1 MKKFGKLKPY
11 GITALLTLISLGLML
26 FALRIYPFGDKTFLW
41 TDADQYLSF
50 QHYIGST
57 AGKNDVFYSWNNA
70 LGGNAFVQLAYY
82 AFSPFN
88 IIFMVLNDHM
98 ILAAHLVAYTKIVA
112 ASLTFFYC
120 LDYLH
125 REKYYLMKSALSMCY
140 GLMGYM
146 VFYGWNTSWMDAVI
160 LLPIIY
166 IGIIKII
173 EGKSPLQY
181 TAALCVS
188 VISNFYI
195 GFMLCIGSFILYTAS
210 LLLQEKKYLE
220 GLKDSFIRYALFS
233 LSAVGAAMFVLLP
246 AYLGLP
252 ESRSESLKTLIIE
265 MFFTV
270 KPVEILSGLF
280 TGQINP
286 ISSNAPLIYVGTFP
300 LMLTV
305 LFFVCKRASDRK
317 KLVYAAL
324 LITFFLSFENSV
336 INVMWH
342 GMSYNAWFNYRYSF
356 LMSFVLL
363 LIAYDSFL
371 LIRSGSVSK
380 NEYLT
385 AGAILF
391 VIAGFLINDP
401 IDRIRPI
408 SLTTDIILICL
419 ITGLLYLGYQYK
431 RAFMAFIVLLMM
443 FCTVANGY
451 CYLQDTSIVELQ
463 YSKASYDAKNTLMQD
478 AKRSISDD
486 SFYRMETTARF
497 GTCDGNLFNY
507 NGVSQFASTENM
519 DNLDFIKKLG
529 VLHTYMWWSRY
540 SPDMP
545 EASESLLGFKYL
557 LTDTLNSKD
566 YENIGSSG
574 EIQFYK
580 NPNALP
586 VLFPSETSGVNMEA
600 MNDFD
605 LQNEI
610 WKSINGIDKNV
621 FEANNVKIPD
631 ADDAV
636 DVNNAGTADDA
647 DAADSAGSS
656 KTLTI
661 TVNRSGSVYL
671 SVPDSSYSSF
681 KIEGTSQ
688 DKEISYYF
696 ANEIY
701 YVGELSEGDTFN
713 LIVTTNGDNYD
724 LNQIVCYTE
733 NKSVIEENAAQIKN
747 TDMEID
753 EVGSSHIEMSYKG
766 NRKNIAT
773 TIPYDENW
781 TVYDNGNK
789 AAIQKNW
796 NNFISF
802 ELDDADDH
810 QIRLIYRPKG
820 FKAGAA
826 VSLMSVLFIVLYEIF
841 FVCGLFRKSRKN

>member
-1 MKKFGKLKPY
+1 
-11 GITALLTLISLGLML
+11 
-26 FALRIYPFGDKTFLW
+26 
-41 TDADQYLSF
+41 
-50 QHYIGST
+50 
-57 AGKNDVFYSWNNA
+57 
-70 LGGNAFVQLAYY
+70 
-82 AFSPFN
+82 
-88 IIFMVLNDHM
+88 
-98 ILAAHLVAYTKIVA
+98 
-112 ASLTFFYC
+112 
-120 LDYLH
+120 
-125 REKYYLMKSALSMCY
+125 
-140 GLMGYM
+140 
-146 VFYGWNTSWMDAVI
+146 
-160 LLPIIY
+160 
-166 IGIIKII
+166 
-173 EGKSPLQY
+173 
-181 TAALCVS
+181 
-188 VISNFYI
+188 
-195 GFMLCIGSFILYTAS
+195 
-210 LLLQEKKYLE
+210 
-220 GLKDSFIRYALFS
+220 
-233 LSAVGAAMFVLLP
+233 
-246 AYLGLP
+246 
-252 ESRSESLKTLIIE
+252 
-265 MFFTV
+265 
-270 KPVEILSGLF
+270 
-280 TGQINP
+280 
-286 ISSNAPLIYVGTFP
+286 
-300 LMLTV
+300 
-305 LFFVCKRASDRK
+305 
-317 KLVYAAL
+317 
-324 LITFFLSFENSV
+324 
-336 INVMWH
+336 
-342 GMSYNAWFNYRYSF
+342 
-356 LMSFVLL
+356 
-363 LIAYDSFL
+363 
-371 LIRSGSVSK
+371 
-380 NEYLT
+380 
-385 AGAILF
+385 
-391 VIAGFLINDP
+391 
-401 IDRIRPI
+401 
-408 SLTTDIILICL
+408 
-419 ITGLLYLGYQYK
+419 
-431 RAFMAFIVLLMM
+431 
-443 FCTVANGY
+443 
-451 CYLQDTSIVELQ
+451 
-463 YSKASYDAKNTLMQD
+463 
-478 AKRSISDD
+478 
-486 SFYRMETTARF
+486 
-497 GTCDGNLFNY
+497 
-507 NGVSQFASTENM
+507 
-519 DNLDFIKKLG
+519 
-529 VLHTYMWWSRY
+529 
-540 SPDMP
+540 MP

-600 MNDFD
+600 MNDFY

-753 EVGSSHIEMSYKG
+753 EVSSSHIEMSYKG

-796 NNFISF
+796 NNYISF

-826 VSLMSVLFIVLYEIF
+826 VSLMAVLFIVLYEIF